1 MDDREIIS
9 LYNRRD
15 EEAIRETDAEYGK
28 QVYGLSYRI
37 LENREDAEENKDDT
51 YLQAWRTIP
60 PTKPVSLL
68 AYLLK
73 ICRNYALNRIDWKH
87 AKKRHAEIVELSDE
101 LANCIPDNRVE
112 EFSAAETGRLISMFL
127 RRLPAEQG
135 DILLRRCF
143 SLESIPMIA
152 QSYGYSE
159 TKVRSILFRTRKQLK
174 EYLESEGIQV

>member
-1 MDDREIIS
+1 M
-9 LYNRRD
+9 
-15 EEAIRETDAEYGK
+15 
-28 QVYGLSYRI
+28 
-37 LENREDAEENKDDT
+37 
-51 YLQAWRTIP
+51 
-60 PTKPVSLL
+60 
-68 AYLLK
+68 
-73 ICRNYALNRIDWKH
+73 
-87 AKKRHAEIVELSDE
+87 ELSDE